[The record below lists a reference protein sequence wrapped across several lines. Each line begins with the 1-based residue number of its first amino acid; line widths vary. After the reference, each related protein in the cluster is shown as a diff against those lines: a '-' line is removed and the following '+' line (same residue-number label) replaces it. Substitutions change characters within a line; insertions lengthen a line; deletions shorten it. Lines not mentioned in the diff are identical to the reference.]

1 MEIGRQAPILA
12 FPNDPHMADL
22 HASVIKEGDDFWLS
36 PLASGAGAW
45 QRVLDP
51 DGVPLQQGDQ
61 IWIGSQLLQVLQ
73 ANKGWVV
80 RHFDSQGVQQQDH
93 PISDSVLVGRAEA
106 ISLDPADTML
116 SRRHCQLRRE
126 ENGELR
132 LYDRGAS
139 NGTFLMI
146 RDRLSLGGGVEFRV
160 GSSDFR
166 FEAGGAQP
174 ADVSGEV
181 LLHAPPAESIE
192 AEAIRESTAISGDG
206 FAVTIEEDDV
216 VREFSVA
223 PDQSVL
229 DGYIAAGHP
238 QYEPLGWECKKGA
251 CGQCAIAIVDG
262 GDNFEPIDP
271 SGNELKTIKVTVGG
285 DAEPDEVR
293 LACVARIKGPVKVS
307 LPE

>member
-1 MEIGRQAPILA
+1 MEIGRAAPVLA
-12 FPNDPHMADL
+12 FPDDPHMADL
-22 HASVIKEGDDFWLS
+22 HASVVKEGSDFWLS
-36 PLASGAGAW
+36 PLSSGAGAW

-61 IWIGSQLLQVLQ
+61 IWIGAQLLQVQ
-73 ANKGWVV
+73 QIKNGWAV
-80 RHFDSQGVQQQDH
+80 RHFDSQGAQQQDY
-93 PISDSVLVGRAEA
+93 PVTDSVLIGRSEA
-106 ISLDPADTML
+106 IPLDPSDAML
-116 SRRHCQLRRE
+116 SRRHCQLRVE

-146 RDRLSLGGGVEFRV
+146 RDRLSLGEGVEFRV

-166 FEAGGAQP
+166 FEAGGEQSAE
-174 ADVSGEV
+174 VSGQV

-192 AEAIRESTAISGDG
+192 AEAIRESAAPSGDG

-216 VREFSVA
+216 VREFCVA
-223 PDQSVL
+223 QDQSVL
-229 DGYIAAGHP
+229 DAYIAAGHP

-262 GDNFEPIDP
+262 AENFEPIDP
-271 SGNELKTIKVTVGG
+271 GGNELKTIKVTVGG
-285 DAEPDEVR
+285 DVTPDEVR